1 MLFEIH
7 IINVTVQAQ
16 LSLHIISEVNNF
28 TEIYPNMPSRIVIVG
43 AGFAGVWSALS
54 AQRLIDLRK
63 QQEDIEVFVIAPEP
77 WLTMRPRLYEA
88 NASTMK
94 QPLAPLF
101 KAAGINFF
109 QGSVQTIDTTS
120 KTVHVQSSSGN
131 ESEVAFDRLILAA
144 GSSVIRPKSVTG
156 LDQYAF
162 DIDSLAGATKLEAH
176 LKSLESLPASKG
188 RDTVVVCGAGF
199 TGIELAAELPNLL
212 RHIPNPRVVLVESAP
227 DVGPE
232 LGTGPRPTIM
242 KALES
247 LGVEFKLGAAVIA
260 VYPDGVQLSSGEHIN
275 AMTVVWTAGMR
286 ATQLPQQ
293 IPGAKDTLSRLY
305 VDRYLRVPGC
315 EHIFATGDAAH
326 AIADEEGH
334 VALMSCQHANVLGR
348 FSGHNAAADLLG
360 EPAAIYS
367 QPGYGTCL
375 DLGSW
380 GALVAHGWDRD
391 VKITGPVAKQVKQYI
406 NQKAIVPPQDAKEA
420 IEAAVPGPYD
430 TEALFKGILAT
441 LG

>member
-1 MLFEIH
+1 
-7 IINVTVQAQ
+7 
-16 LSLHIISEVNNF
+16 
-28 TEIYPNMPSRIVIVG
+28 MPSKIVIIG

-54 AQRLIDLRK
+54 AQRLINLRDKK
-63 QQEDIEVFVIAPEP
+63 QDIEVLVIAPEP

-94 QPLAPLF
+94 EALAPLF
-101 KAAGINFF
+101 KAAGIGFL
-109 QGSVQTIDTTS
+109 QGSVDTIDTTS
-120 KTVHVQSSSGN
+120 KMVHIRSSSSD
-131 ESEVAFDRLILAA
+131 ESAVAFDRLILAA
-144 GSSVIRPKSVTG
+144 GSSVVRPKSVTG
-156 LDQYAF
+156 LYQYAF
-162 DIDSLAGATKLEAH
+162 DIDSLAGATKLEAR
-176 LKSLESLPASKG
+176 LESLQSLPASKS

-212 RHIPNPRVVLVESAP
+212 KHIPNPRVVLVESAP

-242 KALES
+242 KALEA
-247 LGVEFKLGAAVIA
+247 LGVEFKLGAAVTA

-275 AMTVVWTAGMR
+275 ATTVVWTAGMR
-286 ATQLPQQ
+286 ATQLTQQ

-315 EHIFATGDAAH
+315 EHVFATGDAAH

-360 EPAAIYS
+360 EPTATYS

-380 GALVAHGWDRD
+380 GALVAQGWDRD
-391 VKITGPVAKQVKQYI
+391 VKITGQVAKQVKQYI
-406 NQKAIVPPQDAKEA
+406 NQKAIVPPRNAKEA
-420 IEAAVPGPYD
+420 MEASVPGPYD
-430 TEALFKGILAT
+430 TEELFQSILT
-441 LG
+441 VLG